1 VEEADW
7 GSCEQKVEHSVK
19 LVFAVTIVDGSDV
32 GFITGSV
39 YMCHITLSQSNR
51 VLIL

>member
-1 VEEADW
+1 VEEVDW

-32 GFITGSV
+32 GFITVHVS
-39 YMCHITLSQSNR
+39 YHIEP
-51 VLIL
+51 I